1 MKESFEES
9 EKINPTPFLWCAAI
23 NDGICTSDHFCFDI
37 FSFFN
42 IWLSLQIVPFT
53 TLRLS

>member
-37 FSFFN
+37 
-42 IWLSLQIVPFT
+42 LVSLIFGYPYK
-53 TLRLS
+53 LYHLAP